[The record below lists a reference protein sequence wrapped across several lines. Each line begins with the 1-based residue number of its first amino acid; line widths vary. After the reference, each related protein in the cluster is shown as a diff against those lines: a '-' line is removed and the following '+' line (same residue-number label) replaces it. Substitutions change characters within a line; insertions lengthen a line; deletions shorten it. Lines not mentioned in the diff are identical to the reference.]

1 MIALVVGASGML
13 GQDLCPVL
21 EDFGYDVIETNSK
34 ILDITKKD
42 YVFNFIEQNKPD
54 IIFHLA
60 AYTNVDLAEEEQKKA
75 ELINKEGTK
84 NLAIISSKLDIPIVY
99 ISTDYV
105 FDGEKNSP
113 YTPKDKTN
121 PINVYGKTK
130 LMGEIEIQKHC
141 KKFYI
146 ARTSWLYGINGKNF
160 VDTMLKLKDKP
171 LKVVNDQ
178 WGTPTWT
185 ADLSNALVE
194 ILNKPYGIYHLSG
207 GGKPTTWYNFAET
220 IFEYA
225 NINPD
230 LSPCTTD
237 EYPRPAKRPK
247 YSVLDNGKM
256 LRNWKSALKDY
267 LNLVDIK

>member
-1 MIALVVGASGML
+1 MKALVVGASGML

-21 EDFGYDVIETNSK
+21 EDFGYETIETGSK

-42 YVFNFIEQNKPD
+42 DVFDFVENKNPD

-60 AYTNVDLAEEEQKKA
+60 AYTNVDKA
-75 ELINKEGTK
+75 EIEKEKAKLINKEGTK
-84 NLAIISSKLDIPIVY
+84 NLALISKKLDIPIVY

-113 YTPKDKTN
+113 YLPNDKTN
-121 PINVYGKTK
+121 PVNVYGKTK

-141 KKFYI
+141 EKFYI
-146 ARTSWLYGINGKNF
+146 ARTSWLYGIHGKNF
-160 VDTMLKLKDKP
+160 VDTMLNLKDKP

-178 WGTPTWT
+178 WGTPTWC
-185 ADLSNALVE
+185 ADLSYALVE

-225 NINPD
+225 NINAN

-247 YSVLDNGKM
+247 YSVMDNNKL
-256 LRNWKSALKDY
+256 LRNWKTALREY
-267 LNLVDIK
+267 LKLIEIE